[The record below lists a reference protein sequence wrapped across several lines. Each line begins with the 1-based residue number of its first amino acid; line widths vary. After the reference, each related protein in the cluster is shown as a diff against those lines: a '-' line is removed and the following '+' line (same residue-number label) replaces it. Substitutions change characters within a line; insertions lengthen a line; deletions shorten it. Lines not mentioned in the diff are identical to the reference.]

1 MGAELGASGFV
12 LAAGMASDLAPT
24 PARAIAADR
33 LSGVF
38 DDLHSGVNRNHPHD
52 GVTLSV
58 LLNAVGRRAYG
69 PLLLVLGLF
78 AISPATML
86 PGMTSVV
93 AAITLIVAMQMAFG
107 LRRPWLPRRVLELRI
122 PRGAFVAFIDRARPQ
137 VERLHGDLVRPRL
150 ESLTKGPFLYVVAGC
165 VVLAALITFPLSL
178 IPFAPLAPSLAVVL
192 FAVGMIARDG
202 LLLGAGVAF
211 TGAATWLAT
220 PLLAQAWPL

>member
-1 MGAELGASGFV
+1 
-12 LAAGMASDLAPT
+12 MAPEFSPA
-24 PARAIAADR
+24 PARPVAADP

-38 DDLHSGVNRNHPHD
+38 DDLHSGVNRDHPND

-78 AISPATML
+78 ALSPATML

-107 LRRPWLPRRVLELRI
+107 MRRPWLPRRVLALRV
-122 PRGAFVAFIDRARPQ
+122 PRRPFVAFLDSARPQ
-137 VERLHGDLVRPRL
+137 VRRLDGDLVRPRL
-150 ESLTKGPFLYVVAGC
+150 ESLAKGPFLYVVAAC

-178 IPFAPLAPSLAVVL
+178 IPFAPLAPSLAVVT
-192 FAVGMIARDG
+192 FAMGMIARDG
-202 LLLGAGVAF
+202 LLLGIGVAF
-211 TGAATWLAT
+211 TGGATWMAT
-220 PLLAQAWPL
+220 PLLVQAWPL

>member
-1 MGAELGASGFV
+1 M
-12 LAAGMASDLAPT
+12 
-24 PARAIAADR
+24 
-33 LSGVF
+33 
-38 DDLHSGVNRNHPHD
+38 
-52 GVTLSV
+52 

-107 LRRPWLPRRVLELRI
+107 LRRPWLPRRVLELRV

-137 VERLHGDLVRPRL
+137 VERLDGDLVRPRL
-150 ESLTKGPFLYVVAGC
+150 ESLTQGPFLYVVAGC

-202 LLLGAGVAF
+202 LLLGFGVAF
-211 TGAATWLAT
+211 TGGATWLVA